1 MIDPILLRITFLL
14 AGALVVL
21 FDFAWLGHRNRPAY
35 AAKAALVVVCVAN
48 IGLAIFLW
56 LNHLTFPL
64 NLEVMEGTVL
74 QHFRRALEFKPI
86 YPAPTPDYVPLA
98 YNPLF
103 YVLSIPF
110 GWAFGATLP
119 VLRGVA
125 LLGTLGSM
133 AVIYLA
139 TRDLTAN
146 RWWAAL
152 AVGLFAAGY
161 RAMDVYL
168 DTAHSDSW
176 LLFSA
181 LLGTYIIS
189 RNRSVGWNLAGI
201 AALIAAF
208 WFKQHGAL
216 FVAGAVLYL
225 TWREGLRR
233 SLPYW
238 VAAAIGGPGL
248 YIVAGPAMFGSHFH
262 YYTWEVPRQW
272 SQLDLRMIRRLASL
286 IIKSY
291 VVLAAAGG
299 MLVIWDTLRRRD
311 QVGIWHF
318 QFVVGCLSGV
328 MGAMDPGSSQ
338 NVFIPMGVL
347 FIILGVAAL
356 AQFGRFAFVN
366 HYRLQ
371 YVAVFL
377 AFALFL
383 YNPMPVVTSAE
394 AKAAYSELL
403 HLLNKLD
410 GPVYAPSLG
419 QMPDGYTLYPAA
431 HWGALEDMIRGPGRD
446 TSNHPNTRRLLD
458 PAIHPKTPTAYI
470 LANFP
475 LDVYPWLTFLE
486 EYYVLEIDLGDQFK
500 SLGALPRYY
509 PTGWPRYLY
518 RYEPATTT
526 AHK

>member
-1 MIDPILLRITFLL
+1 MSMNSLRLAFGFVGLLIAL
-14 AGALVVL
+14 A
-21 FDFAWLGHRNRPAY
+21 DYAWFGRRNRPAY
-35 AAKAALVVVCVAN
+35 AVAAVLTVLCAAN
-48 IGLAIFLW
+48 LGLAVFLW
-56 LNHLTFPL
+56 LNHLRFPL
-64 NLEVMEGTVL
+64 NLDLMEGTVL

-110 GWAFGATLP
+110 GWAFGASLP

-125 LLGTLGSM
+125 LLGALGCM
-133 AVIYLA
+133 VVVYLA
-139 TRDLTAN
+139 VRDLTAS

-189 RNRSVGWNLAGI
+189 RNRSVGWNLAGLV
-201 AALIAAF
+201 ALIAAF

-216 FVAGAVLYL
+216 FVVGAVLYL

-238 VAAAIGGPGL
+238 IAAAIGGPVL
-248 YIVAGPAMFGSHFH
+248 YILAGPAMFGSHFH
-262 YYTWEVPRQW
+262 YFTWEVPRQW
-272 SQLDLRMIRRLASL
+272 SQFDLGTIRRLASF
-286 IIKSY
+286 IIKNY
-291 VVLAAAGG
+291 VVLAVAGG
-299 MLVIWDTLRRRD
+299 MLVIWDVLRRRD

-318 QFVVGCLSGV
+318 QFVAGCLSGL
-328 MGAMDPGSSQ
+328 MGALDAGSSQ
-338 NVFIPMGVL
+338 NVFIPMGAL
-347 FIILGVAAL
+347 FLILGVVAL
-356 AQFGRFAFVN
+356 AQIGRNAFVAR
-366 HYRLQ
+366 YRLQ

-383 YNPMPVVTSAE
+383 YNPLPIVASSQAD
-394 AKAAYSELL
+394 AAYGDLVRF
-403 HLLNKLD
+403 LNELD
-410 GPVYAPSLG
+410 GPVYAPSVG

-431 HWGALEDMIRGPGRD
+431 HWVALEDMIRGPGRD
-446 TSNHPNTRRLLD
+446 TSNHPNTRRLLE
-458 PAIHPKTPTAYI
+458 PALHPDTPKAYI
-470 LANFP
+470 LSNYP
-475 LDVYPWLTFLE
+475 LEYFPWLAFLKD
-486 EYYVLEIDLGDQFK
+486 YYVLESDLGNRFEPVRV
-500 SLGALPRYY
+500 LPKYFDH
-509 PTGWPRYLY
+509 GWPRYLY
-518 RYEPATTT
+518 RYEPAEAT
-526 AHK
+526 AKK